1 MTGQTQTRLTMLL
14 AVAAACFLTGHAEAD
29 VLVGPYVG
37 ANAGLYSRYELSCE
51 MTLPCDRSARLSG
64 KVYGGYAFG
73 QFGFEAMAFR
83 IGAAQGNTGA
93 LRESG
98 VALLGVLPLNSGDFT
113 FKGKLGLAYARGTA
127 QNASTSS
134 SKSSVQPV
142 LGTSFAYAISKS
154 VSVNADWDQ
163 LRAKTGNDGAK
174 TRVNMFSLGLS
185 VHF

>member
-1 MTGQTQTRLTMLL
+1 MRARLQTQLTMLL
-14 AVAAACFLTGHAEAD
+14 AIAAACLLASRAEAD

-37 ANAGLYSRYELSCE
+37 ANAGLYSRYELSCD
-51 MTLPCDRSARLSG
+51 MALACDRSARLSG
-64 KVYGGYAFG
+64 KVYTGYAFG
-73 QFGFEAMAFR
+73 QFGFEAMAFK
-83 IGAAQGNTGA
+83 IGAAQGSAGK
-93 LRESG
+93 LSQSG

-127 QNASTSS
+127 QDAGASS
-134 SKSSVQPV
+134 SKSSLHPV

-163 LRAKTGNDGAK
+163 LRAKAGNDGTK

-185 VHF
+185 LHF

>member
-1 MTGQTQTRLTMLL
+1 MNARLQTRLTMLL
-14 AVAAACFLTGHAEAD
+14 AIAAACVMTCRAEAD
-29 VLVGPYVG
+29 VLVGPYAG
-37 ANAGLYSRYELSCE
+37 ANAGLYSRYELSCDQA
-51 MTLPCDRSARLSG
+51 LACDRSARLSG

-73 QFGFEAMAFR
+73 QFGFEAMAYQ
-83 IGAAQGNTGA
+83 IGAAQGQAGT
-93 LRESG
+93 LRSSG

-127 QNASTSS
+127 RQDGASS

-142 LGTSFAYAISKS
+142 LGTSFAYTISKS

-163 LRAKTGNDGAK
+163 LRAKTGSEGPR
-174 TRVNMFSLGLS
+174 TRINMFSLGLS

>member
-1 MTGQTQTRLTMLL
+1 MNGRLQTHLTMLL
-14 AVAAACFLTGHAEAD
+14 AIVAACFMTSRAEAD

-37 ANAGLYSRYELSCE
+37 ANAGLYSRYELSCN
-51 MTLPCDRSARLSG
+51 MALACDRSARLSG

-73 QFGFEAMAFR
+73 QFGFEAMAFQT
-83 IGAAQGNTGA
+83 GAAQGQAGT
-93 LRESG
+93 LRTSG

-113 FKGKLGLAYARGTA
+113 FKGKLGLAITQGRA
-127 QNASTSS
+127 QNGTVSS
-134 SKSSVQPV
+134 GKSSVQPV

-163 LRAKTGNDGAK
+163 LRAKTGNDGTKA
-174 TRVNMFSLGLS
+174 RVNMFSLGLS